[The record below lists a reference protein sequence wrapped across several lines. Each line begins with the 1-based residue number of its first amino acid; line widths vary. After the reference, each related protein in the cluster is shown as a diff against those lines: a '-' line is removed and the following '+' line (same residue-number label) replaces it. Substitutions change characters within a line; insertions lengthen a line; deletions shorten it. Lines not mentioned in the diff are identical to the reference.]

1 MLSAKMFAREHI
13 KKAHNGRETRGV
25 MIESTTRT
33 IGASKKSITTHF
45 VCSFLL
51 LFAPLFV
58 SLLAVSVSAIWL
70 SLPWVSVLALAWEI
84 IRAPNILGLVLSAY
98 TYWTSVCLYFL
109 YLARPHAFNV
119 VKYQTFDTPWRYRRD
134 HVSHMRLDR
143 LRRACRSGP
152 SSNRSSQKNIREAL
166 CHRGYAMC
174 SSQGPMYL
182 FGLWRPLRS
191 SETMSELGVRGPRH
205 FVMPA
210 RLLGGAK
217 GSQPMLNE
225 RGWEQGAL
233 NPDGSHKDA
242 SEIDFTEPG
251 VETELV
257 DPGPSRPKRDK
268 NQRMQAAA
276 IIADQQDS
284 DEGEPARGKKRKVKR
299 RTTGSKDK
307 GKQTSEALTD
317 PEDETY
323 SGDSGSGS
331 DESDTDPEVV
341 VTYEEIAES
350 LPTKTVPEGSSRRKT
365 DQPKKKKRKSNP
377 TKNSDA
383 PNPRAHSNATEPEV
397 IATELTSPGTPEKPY
412 LPLLRGRNQDES
424 RPSRHRWRQVLSLP
438 SR

>member
-1 MLSAKMFAREHI
+1 MLSANMFAREHI

-33 IGASKKSITTHF
+33 IGASKMSIIIHF

-51 LFAPLFV
+51 LFAPVFA

-70 SLPWVSVLALAWEI
+70 SLPWVSVLALAWETI
-84 IRAPNILGLVLSAY
+84 GAPNNPGLVFSAY

-119 VKYQTFDTPWRYRRD
+119 VKYQTIDTPWRYRRD

-152 SSNRSSQKNIREAL
+152 PPNNGSGKAGTIALNIREAL

-174 SSQGPMYL
+174 SGQGPMYL
-182 FGLWRPLRS
+182 FGLWCPLRS
-191 SETMSELGVRGPRH
+191 SETMSELGIRGNRH

-210 RLLGGAK
+210 RLLSGAK
-217 GSQPMLNE
+217 VSQPVFNE

-251 VETELV
+251 AETELV
-257 DPGPSRPKRDK
+257 EPGPSRPKRDK
-268 NQRMQAAA
+268 SQRMRAA

-284 DEGEPARGKKRKVKR
+284 DEGESARGKKRKVKR

-307 GKQTSEALTD
+307 GKQTNDVLTD

-331 DESDTDPEVV
+331 DESDTEPEVV

-350 LPTKTVPEGSSRRKT
+350 LPTKTVPEGSSRRKS
-365 DQPKKKKRKSNP
+365 DQPKKKKRKPNT

-383 PNPRAHSNATEPEV
+383 PNPRAHSNATEP
-397 IATELTSPGTPEKPY
+397 
-412 LPLLRGRNQDES
+412 
-424 RPSRHRWRQVLSLP
+424 
-438 SR
+438 